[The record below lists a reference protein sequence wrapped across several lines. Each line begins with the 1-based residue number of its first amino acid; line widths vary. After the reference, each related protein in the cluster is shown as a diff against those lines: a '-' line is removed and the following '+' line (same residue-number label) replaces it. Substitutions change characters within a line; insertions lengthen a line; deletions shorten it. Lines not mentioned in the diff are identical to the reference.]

1 MAEEKKR
8 TLNEGKIV
16 SDENAENSIDN
27 NVMASK
33 IDDDT
38 MVLPMIP
45 LRGMNVFPNMVL
57 HFDIG
62 REKSINAL
70 EKAMI
75 MDKYIFLAAQKDET
89 TDLPTPDD
97 FYHIGTI
104 GKVKQMLKL
113 PGDSIRVLVEGISR
127 GRIEDVIFEIPY
139 FKCVIKK
146 IEEEEPI
153 YMDPHIEALM
163 RAVIASFGITK
174 IGRASCRERV

>member
-62 REKSINAL
+62 KEKSINAL

-75 MDKYIFLAAQKDET
+75 MDKYIFLGPKFKTA
-89 TDLPTPDD
+89 
-97 FYHIGTI
+97 G
-104 GKVKQMLKL
+104 LK
-113 PGDSIRVLVEGISR
+113 RR
-127 GRIEDVIFEIPY
+127 Y
-139 FKCVIKK
+139 
-146 IEEEEPI
+146 
-153 YMDPHIEALM
+153 Y
-163 RAVIASFGITK
+163 
-174 IGRASCRERV
+174 